1 MKQSFK
7 TFLLLLSSSALLAS
21 CQPYQGQSS
30 ASSASSISETSSK
43 SDEESVSSESLV
55 SSDSSGIESSS
66 STSSSEETVAPS
78 LTLSQDALELEEYET
93 STLTYALKGD
103 TGTPSWASSDPSV
116 ATVDGNGL
124 VSAIKKGSCTISAT
138 LGNLKANCEVSV
150 IALSQAPRIF
160 LSEKT
165 VSLGQN
171 ETYEIDAYVS
181 YKGKAR
187 SDAIEISLAKGAE
200 SKIATASY
208 KEGKIVINGLAYG
221 QTEFIVH
228 AKTMGVLL
236 TASLHVKVA
245 KPNLALSISNLESE
259 EGVYSVHL
267 ANKKIDDDGYDTTC
281 SPAIS
286 FTENGEPA
294 SYALTY
300 ASLDPTIASWDDD
313 HKIVA
318 KGVGETTLT
327 VACLDYALSVSINVS
342 VHKGVC
348 TVTLIDT
355 GGSEATK
362 TVVDVAAGKMVD
374 STPSVE
380 GKKFV
385 GWFDENCNEVKAIDD
400 DLTLYAHY
408 SAEHYNDS
416 NPVLKKFSPDD
427 GEYTQPDGTDWKYS
441 ARGEKQRK
449 DDISAGY
456 YPAGVDGTQC
466 FLYPDSDDK
475 VAGVGLPAYDFSS
488 SPALKFTFSLSQPIW
503 PSHGGFVKLN
513 GTDLGAAT
521 NMSGWSKFEVTV
533 KGKDVS
539 VYNDTQKSTV
549 KITLDDDTYSGKKG
563 LEITVKRATL
573 SWLMVTPFVS
583 FDCDYLSLMH
593 SLESS
598 LPEEPATGY
607 KETVNEYS
615 ALREYMSE
623 AEKTAFPISEKMQN
637 WIDAIKA
644 TKVLAFEDH
653 GDSVYDN
660 LTGKG
665 KDAVQ
670 KYADNGWRDETR
682 TDSLQLQFLALSS
695 TYFTLT
701 LPAFDF
707 SSYGGV
713 SFEIEIGGGPGDKDV
728 RYWLGSIPD
737 TTSGDAPVSLS
748 NYIGRAPKGTENK
761 WDTGGTKVA
770 VSGGKI
776 TFSGFSENTEDKTL
790 DLDESVNNGTEGLSL
805 TVGWGSYNTLA
816 ISPFYA
822 SKV

>member
-30 ASSASSISETSSK
+30 SSSASSISEASSK
-43 SDEESVSSESLV
+43 SSESVISSES
-55 SSDSSGIESSS
+55 SNAESSS
-66 STSSSEETVAPS
+66 NDSSSEETVAPS

-93 STLTYALKGD
+93 ATLTYALEGD
-103 TGTPSWASSDPSV
+103 TGMPSWSSSDPSV
-116 ATVDGNGL
+116 ATVDSNGL
-124 VSAIKKGSCTISAT
+124 VSAIKKGSCTIKAT
-138 LGNLKANCEVSV
+138 LGELQAKCEVNV
-150 IALSQAPRIF
+150 IALSQAPRIT
-160 LSEKT
+160 LSET
-165 VSLGQN
+165 AVSLGQN
-171 ETYEIDAYVS
+171 ETYEIDGYVS

-187 SDAIEISLAKGAE
+187 SDALEISLANGAD
-200 SKIATASY
+200 SKIAAASY
-208 KEGKIVINGLAYG
+208 EEGKIIINGLAYG

-245 KPNLALSISNLESE
+245 KPNLALSISNLESK

-267 ANKKIDDDGYDTTC
+267 ANKKIDEDGYDTTC
-281 SPAIS
+281 SPVIS

-294 SYALTY
+294 SYTLTY
-300 ASLDPTIASWDDD
+300 TSLDPTIASWDDD

-327 VACLDYALSVSINVS
+327 VACLDYALSANINVS

-362 TVVDVAAGKMVD
+362 TTVDIAAGKMVD
-374 STPSVE
+374 STPSTE
-380 GKKFV
+380 GRKFV
-385 GWFDENCNEVKAIDD
+385 GWFDEDCNEVKAVNDD
-400 DLTLYAHY
+400 ITLYAHY
-408 SAEHYNDS
+408 SVEHYDDS
-416 NPVLKKFSPDD
+416 NPVLKKFSADD
-427 GEYTQPDGTDWKYS
+427 SEYTQPEGTDWKYS
-441 ARGEKQRK
+441 ARGEKQRQ
-449 DDISAGY
+449 DDISNGY
-456 YPAGVDGTQC
+456 YPKGVDGTQC
-466 FLYPDSDDK
+466 FTYPDSDDK

-488 SPALKFTFSLSQPIW
+488 SPALKFTFSLSNPIW
-503 PSHGGFVKLN
+503 PTHGGFVKLN

-549 KITLDDDTYSGKKG
+549 QITLDDDTYSGKKG
-563 LEITVKRATL
+563 LEITVKRASL

-583 FDCDYLSLMH
+583 FDCDYLTLMH
-593 SLESS
+593 TLEAS
-598 LPEEPATGY
+598 LPEEPASGY
-607 KETVNEYS
+607 NETVNEYS

-623 AEKTAFPISEKMQN
+623 AEKTAFPISKKMQN
-637 WIDAIKA
+637 WIDAIKM
-644 TKVLAFEDH
+644 TKVLSFDDH
-653 GDSVYDN
+653 GDSVYDT
-660 LTGKG
+660 LTGDSSFVAKTY
-665 KDAVQ
+665 VQ
-670 KYADNGWRDETR
+670 KYADNGWKDEAR
-682 TDSLQLQFLALSS
+682 TDSLQLQILGLEK

-707 SSYGGV
+707 SSYGNV
-713 SFEIEIGGGPGDKDV
+713 SFEIEIGGGNGDKTV
-728 RYWLGSIPD
+728 RYWLGSYPD
-737 TTSGDAPVSLS
+737 AASVDEAVSSS
-748 NYIGRAPKGTENK
+748 NYIGRAPSGTQWN

-770 VSGGKI
+770 VSHGKI
-776 TFSGFSENTEDKTL
+776 TFSGFSESTEPKTL